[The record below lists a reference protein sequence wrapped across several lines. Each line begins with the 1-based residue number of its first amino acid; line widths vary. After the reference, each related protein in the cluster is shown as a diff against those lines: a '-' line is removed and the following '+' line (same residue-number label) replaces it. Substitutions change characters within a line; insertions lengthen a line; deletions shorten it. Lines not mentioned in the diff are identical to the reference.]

1 MEQKAHKIHHNG
13 REKSH
18 PILVNLIQKH
28 CSMSASENPYQTP
41 EESVSHLPI
50 PNRDNPRFVPAMV
63 AALMIAAASTGLLS
77 IIFPSIGLFTNP
89 RFGWIGLILCLN
101 PLIFLIPAV
110 KTPTRSAMF
119 VSAFMTFSIAVLNA
133 IQLLATGTVAVVENS
148 FTDRLHSAWL
158 WSVLPF
164 VLAGTILCWRALRM
178 IEKPATA

>member
-1 MEQKAHKIHHNG
+1 MAQWANTIHQNG
-13 REKSH
+13 RENSH
-18 PILVNLIQKH
+18 PILLNLIQKH
-28 CSMSASENPYQTP
+28 GPMSVPENPYQTP

-50 PNRDNPRFVPAMV
+50 PNRENPRFVPAMV
-63 AALMIAAASTGLLS
+63 AALMIACASTGLLS
-77 IIFPSIGLFTNP
+77 IIFPSIGTFTNP

-101 PLIFLIPAV
+101 PLIFLFPAM

-119 VSAFMTFSIAVLNA
+119 VSAFMTFTIAVLNA

-164 VLAGTILCWRALRM
+164 VLAGTILCSQALRM
-178 IEKPATA
+178 IKNPATA